1 MTLPFLRGRGWG
13 GGGDFGFCSPHSK
26 CQTKSYIPQEARASE
41 FPKDEVAS
49 PPSLASVPSL
59 RPPAAPHQVSSPQFW
74 PRRPRQAGRRPQAHS
89 SSHCHAAEIRDTS
102 SGWAPAKRFKLKSG
116 KGGPGPQLS
125 LPRVKD
131 AWETSACGPWDG
143 GLKLD
148 MGAGAVTHH
157 TRKTHPPIP
166 RFPKYSSEPQA
177 PDIATSNLHL

>member
-1 MTLPFLRGRGWG
+1 MAFAPPTPNARQSLTFHKKPELQSFLKMRWRLLPLWL
-13 GGGDFGFCSPHSK
+13 
-26 CQTKSYIPQEARASE
+26 Q
-41 FPKDEVAS
+41 FPPSFS
-49 PPSLASVPSL
+49 PP
-59 RPPAAPHQVSSPQFW
+59 PPTPHQVSSPQFW

-89 SSHCHAAEIRDTS
+89 SPHCHAAEIRDTS

-131 AWETSACGPWDG
+131 AWETSACSPWDA

-157 TRKTHPPIP
+157 THKTHPPIP

-177 PDIATSNLHL
+177 PDIATSNLHF